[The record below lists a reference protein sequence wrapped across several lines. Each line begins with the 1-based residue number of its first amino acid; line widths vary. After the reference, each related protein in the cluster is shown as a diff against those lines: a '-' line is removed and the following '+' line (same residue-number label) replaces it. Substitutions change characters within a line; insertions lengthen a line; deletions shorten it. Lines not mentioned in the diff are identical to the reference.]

1 MGYTLGLDL
10 GTNSIGWALIDHDAE
25 GRPIQLKAC
34 GVRIFQEAVDA
45 KTRTPKN
52 QARRAARMARR
63 LVSRRRH
70 RREKLLG
77 LLISKG
83 LLPSDWL
90 NRTSAESHY
99 NALGNPYE
107 LRRKGLDQPMSQYEF
122 GRVLV
127 HLCHRRG
134 FSSNRKSKPKEEGE
148 IKQAISQLQ
157 QEIDKAGCRTL
168 GEFLAGQ
175 KERKRQR
182 HTGREMY
189 QQEFELLW
197 ESQSRFH
204 PTILTRDFKVAVHNV
219 IFHQRPLKVKRGSIG
234 RCTFEPRRFRASRA
248 WPDAQ
253 RFRLLQDLNHLQIKS
268 PTTREYRNLTS
279 AERERLLH
287 LLEQHKTVSWR
298 KARRTL
304 ELHEGELFNLEEGK
318 KEELLGDQTSY
329 ALRKVLGDKW
339 DDLSKAERD
348 LLVCDLL
355 TIENETGLLNRMQ
368 THWGFDKELAERLA
382 TIEPEDGYFRLSLRA
397 IRKILPYLEQGMT
410 YDKAC
415 IAAGYCHTGIR
426 GNSDI
431 AKLGNPPQLRNPV
444 VQKAL
449 YEARKVVN
457 AVTRQYGKP
466 SVIRVEMARDMKLTR
481 AQKIASAKQNK
492 QNEALNRQAEEAL
505 RARGNQQ
512 PSRDDKV
519 KYRLWKEAGGVCPYT
534 GQQIGEAM
542 LFSQDVDV
550 EHILPYSR
558 TLDDSYMNKTLC
570 LAQENRTVKHNQSPY
585 EAYSSTPERYAD
597 ILQRIRALPWP
608 KRRRFEQ
615 KEIDTEG
622 FIARQLNDTR
632 YICRE
637 VKDYLATLGVNVEVS
652 KGEAT
657 AWLRHTWGLNR
668 ILAGDGPP
676 DKNRED
682 HRHHAVDAVVIALTS
697 RRLFQHLSQLSAQ
710 QRGPVSLRRLPIG
723 EPWPDFY
730 RKVEGKIQSIV
741 VSHAPAHKLR
751 DAFHEDTAYGYSE
764 ATQTFVYR
772 VPLDGNFKE
781 SAIKEIRDA
790 RVRELVKARL
800 DEAGGDMKR
809 AFGDPINP
817 LRHAD
822 GVTPIRSVRIKAR
835 VSRETVVPVRNHDG
849 AEYKFFKY
857 GNNHH
862 VEIIEHKDTGRRQGI
877 FVTTMEAARRA
888 RIAKLPVVQR
898 QPPWTDG
905 GKTYG
910 EGWSFVMSLC
920 INDLVGIEDG
930 NKNRVMRVQKLA
942 ASNGN
947 VILRDH
953 IDARTEQDSQYSKS
967 AAALRC
973 KKFQIDPLGNISFAH
988 D

>member
-1 MGYTLGLDL
+1 VGYTLGLDL
-10 GTNSIGWALIDHDAE
+10 GTNSIGWALINHDE
-25 GRPIQLKAC
+25 DGRPIQLETC
-34 GVRIFQEAVDA
+34 GTRIFQEAVDA

-63 LVSRRRH
+63 LISRRRR
-70 RREKLLG
+70 RRERLLG
-77 LLISKG
+77 LLVSKG

-107 LRRKGLDQPMSQYEF
+107 LRRKGLDQPLTPHEF

-127 HLCHRRG
+127 HLCQRRG
-134 FSSNRKSKPKEEGE
+134 FESNRKSKPKDEGE

-157 QEIDKAGCRTL
+157 VEIQTAGCRTL

-175 KERKRQR
+175 KEKKRER

-189 QQEFELLW
+189 RQEFELLW

-204 PTILTRDFKVAVHNV
+204 PATLTMDFKVIVHNV
-219 IFHQRPLKVKRGSIG
+219 IFHQRPLKVKSGSVG

-268 PTTREYRNLTS
+268 PTTREYRNLDS
-279 AERERLLH
+279 EEREKLLD
-287 LLEQHKTVSWR
+287 LLEQQKTVSWK

-304 ELHEGELFNLEEGK
+304 GLHEGELFNLEEGK
-318 KEELLGDQTSY
+318 KKELLGDQTSY
-329 ALRKVLGDKW
+329 ALRKVLGEKW
-339 DDLSKAERD
+339 DELSKERRD
-348 LLVCDLL
+348 ALVCDLL
-355 TIENETGLLNRMQ
+355 TIENNAGVLNRLQ
-368 THWGFDKELAERLA
+368 THWGFNNEMAESVAKLEL
-382 TIEPEDGYFRLSLRA
+382 EDGYFRLSLKA
-397 IRKILPYLEQGMT
+397 IRKILPYLEQGMI

-415 IAAGYCHTGIR
+415 AAAGYSHTGN
-426 GNSDI
+426 GSGHGV

-457 AVTRQYGKP
+457 AVIRRYGKP
-466 SVIRVEMARDMKLTR
+466 LVIRVEMARDMKLTKK
-481 AQKIASAKQNK
+481 QKDNLAKQNK
-492 QNEALNRQAEEAL
+492 QNETLNSQAEEAL
-505 RARGNQQ
+505 RARDIQQ

-534 GQQIGEAM
+534 GQQISEAM
-542 LFSQDVDV
+542 LFSQDVDI

-570 LAQENRTVKHNQSPY
+570 LAQENRTVKHNRSPY
-585 EAYSSTPERYAD
+585 EAYSPTPEKYEA
-597 ILQRIRALPWP
+597 ILQRIRSLPWP

-615 KEIDTEG
+615 KEIDTDG

-676 DKNRED
+676 EKNRED

-697 RRLFQHLSQLSAQ
+697 RRLFQHLSKLSAQ
-710 QRGPVSLRRLPIG
+710 QRGPVSLRRLSIN
-723 EPWPDFY
+723 EPWMDFY
-730 RKVEGKIQSIV
+730 RTVDDKIQGVV
-741 VSHAPAHKLR
+741 VSHAPVHKIR

-764 ATQTFVYR
+764 ATRSFVYR
-772 VPLDGNFKE
+772 VPLDGSFKE
-781 SAIKEIRDA
+781 TAIKEIRDA
-790 RVRELVKARL
+790 AVRELVKTRL
-800 DEAGGDMKR
+800 DETGGDIKR
-809 AFGDPINP
+809 AFGDPNNP
-817 LRHAD
+817 LRHVD

-835 VSRETVVPVRNHDG
+835 VSRETVAPVRDRNG

-862 VEIIEHKDTGRRQGI
+862 VEIIEHNETGRRQGI

-888 RIAKLPVVQR
+888 RIAKLPIVQR

-910 EGWSFVMSLC
+910 DGWSFVMSLC
-920 INDLVGIEDG
+920 INDLVGIEDSG
-930 NKNRVMRVQKLA
+930 KNRVMRVQKLA

-953 IDARTEQDSQYSKS
+953 IDAKTKQDSQYSKS
-967 AAALRC
+967 AATLRC
-973 KKFQIDPLGNISFAH
+973 KKAQIDPLGNISFAH